1 LVNTYRELLN
11 HFFKVI
17 VKLNAATDDLSQN
30 NEVYKLKLLNLDLKQ
45 QINDLKKESQ
55 GIITRQRVEEIIS
68 SYQRFAQRFELQQTT
83 KDALEAIESLQF

>member
-68 SYQRFAQRFELQQTT
+68 SYQRFAQRFELQ
-83 KDALEAIESLQF
+83 

>member
-1 LVNTYRELLN
+1 MVNTYRELLN

-68 SYQRFAQRFELQQTT
+68 SYQRFAQRFELQ
-83 KDALEAIESLQF
+83 

>member
-1 LVNTYRELLN
+1 MVNTYRELLN

-68 SYQRFAQRFELQQTT
+68 SYQRFSQRFELQQTT

>member
-1 LVNTYRELLN
+1 MN

-68 SYQRFAQRFELQQTT
+68 SYQRFSQRFELQQTT